1 MRYSVRIRPFLSHCA
16 GGAVAIRYVI
26 DLTDVERATLREI
39 LSKNK
44 VKRSTII
51 NAYILLKADR
61 ACGRTNADIASAY
74 DVSTKKVEQLKKRF
88 VEEGFDAALY
98 RKPVTNAHR
107 RKMTGD
113 EEAHLIA
120 LCCSQAPA
128 GQERWTLRMLAH
140 KMVECDVVASVS
152 HETVRR
158 TLKKVHLNP
167 GKRKN
172 GVFHQRTMLPWSAKW
187 KKSSIA
193 IKHRMPLSILK
204 YVWMKCRRS

>member
-1 MRYSVRIRPFLSHCA
+1 MRYSDKIWLFPSHLS
-16 GGAVAIRYVI
+16 GGAMAIRYAI
-26 DLTDVERATLREI
+26 DLTDTERAALREI

-61 ACGRTNADIASAY
+61 SCGWTNADIAAAY

-88 VEEGFDAALY
+88 VEEGFEAALY

-107 RKMTGD
+107 RKITGD

-120 LCCSQAPA
+120 LYCRQVPE
-128 GQERWTLRMLAH
+128 GHERWTLRMLAEQ
-140 KMVECDVVASVS
+140 MVELAIIDSVS
-152 HETVRR
+152 HETIRR
-158 TLKKVHLNP
+158 TLKKMNLSR

-172 GVFHQRTMLPWSAKW
+172 GVFHQSKMPLLSAKW
-187 KKSSIA
+187 RIS
-193 IKHRMPLSILK
+193 
-204 YVWMKCRRS
+204 